1 MQSDPIYSIAKLHA
15 GSQTSEVFQTT
26 ERLMWLYEVIRI
38 AGALPLVYFRCAK
51 GAGLDQGQAAGPDVL
66 AAFCA
71 TLAVADKRSCRHRH
85 SQRGLS
91 YARVRNSSLPDAAA
105 ICVSNAQP
113 ISV

>member
-51 GAGLDQGQAAGPDVL
+51 GAGLDQ
-66 AAFCA
+66 
-71 TLAVADKRSCRHRH
+71 AVADKRSCRHRH